1 MLNDYYS
8 LQHEIAKHNILVDD
22 KVARLLK
29 MLYFLYMHNYPLMSI
44 YFIMPVL
51 KEKQS
56 YWWQFPSAV
65 KLLFFISKHAFYYFS
80 VINLPVLH
88 LSDSGTIFYNK

>member
-51 KEKQS
+51 K
-56 YWWQFPSAV
+56 
-65 KLLFFISKHAFYYFS
+65 
-80 VINLPVLH
+80 
-88 LSDSGTIFYNK
+88 